1 MESMIKNDES
11 EIENDESKVENW
23 ELNEGWTE
31 E

>member
-1 MESMIKNDES
+1 MESTIENDEGEVVNDES
-11 EIENDESKVENW
+11 EVENW